1 MARPLKKG
9 LDYFPHDTDAMNDEK
24 LEIMQLLYG
33 NDGYAF
39 YFKMLERIYRSADLL
54 LDVSDAET
62 RLVMIK
68 KCNVDEERFDK
79 MLATALRHGLFDQNA
94 FDEFGVVTS
103 KGVIKRSEMVTK
115 KRENMRERYQI
126 KVSDAETRE
135 ETMSETPQTKQ
146 NKTKQKET
154 KQNETKT
161 HYSERVSLSES
172 EYQSLIENYGEAF
185 TRDCIKLLENYKA
198 SSGKQYESD
207 FHAMQSWVITR
218 VTDQMNKP
226 ATQATTQKPAYKPP
240 ATEKPKMVMAT
251 QETLPNGVSKDEWED
266 WQDVARRLDE
276 GRPPEA

>member
-39 YFKMLERIYRSADLL
+39 YFKMLERIYRSTDLL

-62 RLVMIK
+62 KLVMIK

-94 FDEFGVVTS
+94 FNEFGVVTS
-103 KGVIKRSEMVTK
+103 KGVHKRSEMVTK
-115 KRENMRERYQI
+115 KRENMRERYNS

-154 KQNETKT
+154 KQKETKT
-161 HYSERVSLSES
+161 HYTECVSLFES
-172 EYQSLIENYGEAF
+172 EYQELVKNHGQDFAES
-185 TRDCIKLLENYKA
+185 CITLLHNYKS
-198 SSGKQYESD
+198 SSGKHYDSD
-207 FHAMQSWVITR
+207 YHAMQSWVITR
-218 VTDQMNKP
+218 VTEQMNKP
-226 ATQATTQKPAYKPP
+226 APTSKPTQKPLVS
-240 ATEKPKMVMAT
+240 EKPKMVMAT
-251 QETLPNGVSKDEWED
+251 QEALPPDTTAEELED
-266 WQDVARRLDE
+266 WRNIARQLDGGSPKTE
-276 GRPPEA
+276 